1 MVSWICLDGQEAL
14 DAVWESNGYATYVK
28 DSEMLVMS
36 NNLLKEEGLSV
47 LPASAASLV
56 AIQNYI
62 MEKRLERGLNLVAL
76 LTARIPY

>member
-1 MVSWICLDGQEAL
+1 
-14 DAVWESNGYATYVK
+14 
-28 DSEMLVMS
+28 MS

-56 AIQNYI
+56 AIQNYVK
-62 MEKRLERGLNLVAL
+62 EQHLKKGLNFVAL